1 MSIRINLLP
10 HREERRKRQKNLFF
24 AMTGLSALAGAALV
38 LFGWMVLDGYVS
50 AQRNRNEI
58 IARANAR
65 LDVQIHEIASLR
77 RDLAS
82 LRAREKAVE
91 DLQSGRNEPVYLFG
105 ELTRLTPD
113 GVFLRS
119 IDEHGSQVRVEG
131 WAASNERVSEYLRN
145 LQDNGRF
152 VERPQLIEIRVAA
165 QGPKGIPRRVFEFS
179 LEFLMKKPSHSAAG
193 VKPAGAAPTRAAKA

>member
-1 MSIRINLLP
+1 MSIRVNLLP
-10 HREERRKRQKNLFF
+10 HREKRRKRQKNLFF
-24 AMTGLSALAGAALV
+24 AMTGLSALAGAAIV
-38 LFGWMVLDGYVS
+38 LLGWMVLDGYLS
-50 AQRNRNEI
+50 AQNNRNEI

-65 LDVQIHEIASLR
+65 LDVQIREIASLR

-82 LRAREKAVE
+82 LQAREKAVE

-119 IDEHGSQVRVEG
+119 VEEHGHSVLVKG

-152 VERPQLIEIRVAA
+152 VDRPQLIEIRVAA
-165 QGPKGIPRRVFEFS
+165 QGPQGIPRRVFEFS
-179 LEFLMKKPSHSAAG
+179 LEFFMKNPNRPVVGAKSAH
-193 VKPAGAAPTRAAKA
+193 AAPARAAKV